1 MLLRRVLMMA
11 VVCVSSIT
19 GTAALAQD
27 AYKAARDRLNE
38 STVFVAGGTA
48 GATYHALANDIS
60 LVVSDENLRV
70 VAVATSS
77 AVQNVRDLVYLRS
90 IDVAFTNVW
99 VLNSFLASGE
109 LGPDLKRQLA
119 YIAPLTTEEAHIL
132 ARPGINSL
140 QDLKGKKV
148 GFHTKGG
155 SSSALATQIFEILGI
170 KVEAI
175 HSPQPEAIA
184 KMRQNELDATICVCP
199 KVLPAYG
206 NLKPEEGFRFLEV
219 PYLPAMEAQF
229 LPSKI
234 TDDDYPNLVAKD
246 KKVDTVAIY
255 TMLVTLN
262 WPKGS
267 MRYNRNAKF
276 VDALF
281 SKHENFLKPPWQKS
295 WRNVNFDG
303 KVSGWQRFAP
313 AQEWLDRREHDASK
327 VRTSFD
333 RFLDDKSKP
342 GRGAS
347 QTERERLFREFQEW
361 SRRPAR

>member
-1 MLLRRVLMMA
+1 MQLRRVLIIAMVGVA
-11 VVCVSSIT
+11 SVTGASVS
-19 GTAALAQD
+19 AQD
-27 AYKAARDRLNE
+27 PHKAKRDRLNE
-38 STVFVAGGTA
+38 NTVFVAGGTT
-48 GATYHALANDIS
+48 GATYHALANDIA
-60 LVVSDENLRV
+60 LVTTDENLRV
-70 VAVATSS
+70 VAVATSN

-109 LGPDLKRQLA
+109 LGPDLKRQVVYL
-119 YIAPLTTEEAHIL
+119 APLTTEEAHIL
-132 ARPGINSL
+132 ARPEINSL

-148 GFHTKGG
+148 GFHTLGG
-155 SSSALATQIFEILGI
+155 SSSALTKQIFEILGI
-170 KVEAI
+170 KVEAFNF
-175 HSPQPEAIA
+175 PQPEAIA
-184 KMRQNELDATICVCP
+184 KMRQKELDATICVCP
-199 KVLPAYG
+199 KVLPAYV

-234 TDDDYPNLVAKD
+234 TDDDYPNLIAKD

-267 MRYNRNAKF
+267 MRYNRNARF

-281 SKHENFLKPPWQKS
+281 SKYEKFLKPPWQKS
-295 WRNVNFDG
+295 WKTVNFAG
-303 KVSGWQRFAP
+303 KVSGWQRFGP
-313 AQEWLDRREHDASK
+313 AQDWLDRREQEASK
-327 VRTSFD
+327 ARASFD
-333 RFLDDKSKP
+333 QFLDNKAEQ

-347 QTERERLFREFQEW
+347 QAERERLFREFLEW
-361 SRRPAR
+361 SRKTGR